1 MRTSIAVFLLTL
13 SAGAQALTASEKR
26 ADSAV
31 AVVGEMMAIPESSI
45 PEKLMA
51 EAYAIAVVP
60 EVGEAGFVFGG
71 RFGKGLISIRGKD
84 GAWSNPNFIKL
95 TGGSVGFQAG
105 IQSSD
110 VILVFTK
117 PEGVN
122 SIIKGKFTLGADAAI
137 AAGPV
142 GRSAQ
147 ASTDEKFEAEIFSY
161 ARSKGLFAGVSLD
174 GTAITIDRK
183 ANTEMY
189 GDMQSPASIFD
200 GRTTTDNASIV
211 AFRNALEEA
220 SSYRPLN
227 APIPNKPVT
236 Q

>member
-1 MRTSIAVFLLTL
+1 MRTVLAVFLLML
-13 SAGAQALTASEKR
+13 SFGAQALTDTEKR

-31 AVVGEMMAIPESSI
+31 TVLKQMMAIPESSI
-45 PEKLMA
+45 PEKLLA

-60 EVGEAGFVFGG
+60 KVGEAGFIFGG

-95 TGGSVGFQAG
+95 TGGSFGFQAG

-110 VILVFTK
+110 IILVFTK

-200 GRTTTDNASIV
+200 GRTTTDNKSIV
-211 AFRNALEEA
+211 AFRNELEEA
-220 SSYRPLN
+220 SSYRPL
-227 APIPNKPVT
+227 K
-236 Q
+236 

>member
-1 MRTSIAVFLLTL
+1 MRTLIAVFLLML
-13 SAGAQALTASEKR
+13 SFGAQALTGTEKR
-26 ADSAV
+26 ADGAV
-31 AVVGEMMAIPESSI
+31 TVLKEMMAIPESSI

-60 EVGEAGFVFGG
+60 DVGEAGVWPVVRAQHRHDVGAEV
-71 RFGKGLISIRGKD
+71 KGLISIRGKD

-122 SIIKGKFTLGADAAI
+122 SIIKGKFTLGADASI

-200 GRTTTDNASIV
+200 GRTQTDNKSIV
-211 AFRNALEEA
+211 AFRNELEEA
-220 SSYRPLN
+220 SSYRPL
-227 APIPNKPVT
+227 K
-236 Q
+236 

>member
-1 MRTSIAVFLLTL
+1 MRTLIAVFLLML
-13 SAGAQALTASEKR
+13 SFGAQALTGTEKR
-26 ADSAV
+26 ADGAV
-31 AVVGEMMAIPESSI
+31 TVLKEMMAIPESSI

-60 EVGEAGFVFGG
+60 DVGEAGFVFGG

-95 TGGSVGFQAG
+95 SGGSVGFQAG

-122 SIIKGKFTLGADAAI
+122 SIIKGKFTLGADASI

-200 GRTTTDNASIV
+200 GRTQTDNKSIV
-211 AFRNALEEA
+211 AFRNELEEA
-220 SSYRPLN
+220 SSYRPL
-227 APIPNKPVT
+227 K
-236 Q
+236 

>member
-1 MRTSIAVFLLTL
+1 MRLFIAL
-13 SAGAQALTASEKR
+13 SMLMISSAAHALTDTEKR
-26 ADSAV
+26 AENAV
-31 AVVGEMMAIPESSI
+31 TVLKEMMAIPESSI
-45 PEKLMA
+45 PEKLLA

-60 EVGEAGFVFGG
+60 DVGEAGFVFGG

-84 GAWSNPNFIKL
+84 GAWSNPNYIKL
-95 TGGSVGFQAG
+95 TGGSFGFQAG

-147 ASTDEKFEAEIFSY
+147 ASTDEKFEAEILSY

-174 GTAITIDRK
+174 GTAITIDKK

-200 GRTTTDNASIV
+200 GRTQTENKSII
-211 AFRNALEEA
+211 AFRNELEEA
-220 SSYRPLN
+220 SSYRPMN
-227 APIPNKPVT
+227 APKT
-236 Q
+236 K